1 MRWACSSV
9 RPSVCL
15 SIAKMRTQKRD
26 FVKKLRFLEFKA
38 LVSIDDPWE
47 ILHGVFKQPIIGPT
61 APVLLAN
68 YVTIANARKNGVHT
82 AAYNL

>member
-1 MRWACSSV
+1 MHG
-9 RPSVCL
+9 
-15 SIAKMRTQKRD
+15 
-26 FVKKLRFLEFKA
+26 
-38 LVSIDDPWE
+38 E